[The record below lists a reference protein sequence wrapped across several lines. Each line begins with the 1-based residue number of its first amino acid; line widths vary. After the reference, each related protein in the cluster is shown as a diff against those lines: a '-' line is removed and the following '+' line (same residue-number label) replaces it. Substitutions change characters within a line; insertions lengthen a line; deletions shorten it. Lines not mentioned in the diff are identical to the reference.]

1 LWWCKYRDWRDADPE
16 EHDYGQ
22 TATRKPAKAA
32 NKLRTSEDTQPPR
45 KTEHQSRGRK
55 PRTRSGPAAAETN
68 SPAAAELSEAGAENS
83 PLLITNNEPLG
94 KAALQ
99 PKSRSKGADT
109 APVSVSSPDLPRA
122 TTKQAMLIGML
133 DRAQGASAAEIGQ
146 RLGWLPHTV
155 RAAITG
161 LRHAGREVTRSKDD
175 GVPTGEISKQTGER
189 REWNVIAKGTADSFE
204 AAKAAALFEAEGH
217 RGVGLGQHFLDARW
231 HLIVLGGDI
240 EDES

>member
-1 LWWCKYRDWRDADPE
+1 MWWCKYRDWRDADPE

-122 TTKQAMLIGML
+122 STKRAMLIGML
-133 DRAQGASAAEIGQ
+133 DRAQSASVAEIGQ

-161 LRHAGREVTRSKDD
+161 LRHAGREVTRSKNES
-175 GVPTGEISKQTGER
+175 GQTVYRLAPVETQGR
-189 REWNVIAKGTADSFE
+189 
-204 AAKAAALFEAEGH
+204 
-217 RGVGLGQHFLDARW
+217 
-231 HLIVLGGDI
+231 
-240 EDES
+240 